1 MNLNAVRAEALF
13 VSSLQ
18 QSERLTAE
26 QVREVIVRA
35 VRDLGAAGCAARVAQ
50 EFGDHP
56 DSAVAR
62 MCWARRVIAEAYTGD
77 EAYGPG
83 PDRAARTRS
92 EPVDLSPPRAALSQR
107 RRRPPPRV
115 RRTR

>member
-18 QSERLTAE
+18 QWERPTVD
-26 QVREVIVRA
+26 QVRDAVVRVIREW
-35 VRDLGAAGCAARVAQ
+35 GAAGCAARVAQ

-56 DSAVAR
+56 EHAVAR
-62 MCWARRVIAEAYTGD
+62 MAWARRLVAEAYFGD
-77 EAYGPG
+77 EGYGAG
-83 PDRAARTRS
+83 ADRAGRTRP
-92 EPVDLSPPRAALSQR
+92 EHADLSPSRASPSPRQTRPR
-107 RRRPPPRV
+107 RRA